1 MKCRICGRVLFYDAT
16 DGLQIGPV
24 CAKARG
30 LLPARERRISMFSR
44 ARRGRAHDDDTRQL
58 DWITILNTG
67 QTGESRTCP
76 SA

>member
-30 LLPARERRISMFSR
+30 LLPPRERRISLFSR
-44 ARRGRAHDDDTRQL
+44 ARRGHAQEEDTRQL

-67 QTGESRTCP
+67 PAGESRPCP